1 MPHCGKTPKGRKG
14 SLLPSS
20 PVKFTSRRG
29 EKIPIPEQV
38 YKFMKRRKTKCTVF
52 ENVGEKK
59 VTVAESREA
68 YLERRAVH
76 LSYLKDDRW
85 TVTMKDG
92 TTKECTFEEGLEL
105 LLKSL

>member
-1 MPHCGKTPKGRKG
+1 MPHCGKGRKGRKTP
-14 SLLPSS
+14 LLPSS
-20 PVKFTSRRG
+20 PVKFTARL
-29 EKIPIPEQV
+29 P
-38 YKFMKRRKTKCTVF
+38 KRVHRSLADQDIKCTVF

-59 VTVAESREA
+59 VTVAESEEA
-68 YLERRAVH
+68 YLTGKCLH

-105 LLKSL
+105 LVESL